1 MTIST
6 VSWRIPGQASCVLPG
21 GSVVLRTCM
30 GLSVRPPTP
39 ARASQAPTSAM
50 RAGGPTVNELVAEY
64 LAQDPVRFIV
74 AFGKVRE
81 GVLHRQDYF
90 PFLMYFSNS
99 SKGRQLITLPF
110 STQARL
116 ACETPYFM
124 KPRARSS
131 WASVSMVMLTPA
143 PTASRT

>member
-1 MTIST
+1 MDERDSGTESGPRPSVHT
-6 VSWRIPGQASCVLPG
+6 NVGDEGRRVRKVLG
-21 GSVVLRTCM
+21 E
-30 GLSVRPPTP
+30 
-39 ARASQAPTSAM
+39 
-50 RAGGPTVNELVAEY
+50 PTVNELVADY

-81 GVLHRQDYF
+81 GVLPVQDYF
-90 PFLMYFSNS
+90 PFFRYFSNS

-116 ACETPYFM
+116 AWEMPYFM

-143 PTASRT
+143 PIASRM